1 LLRRTLQRSIRP
13 STKKDSV
20 NKHGISRL
28 SLAHCFLRYFY
39 RLNAAIRHDCNLQ
52 IIKINKSVVQFE
64 RFTLANGLRVI
75 IHQDTSTPMAV
86 VNVMY
91 DVGAKDEDPNKTG
104 FAHLFE
110 HLMFGG
116 SINIP
121 VYDEPLQMA
130 GGENN
135 AYTTNDLTNY
145 YIQLPAENLETAFWL
160 ESDRMLSLAF
170 TDNSLEVQRKVVC
183 EEFKE
188 HYLNKPYGDVWL
200 KLREL
205 AYQVHPYRWMTI
217 GKELAHIENA
227 QLQDVKN
234 FFFKHYRPV
243 NAILV
248 VAGNVTVEKVKE
260 LAEKWFGPIEPGE
273 KYLRRLPEEP
283 PQTTGKK
290 LEVHANVPLDAL
302 YKCWHIYPR
311 MDHRYYVADLITE
324 ILSGGG
330 SSRLF
335 QALVKEKQLFSN
347 IECYHFGTTDAGL
360 LAIEGKLV
368 KGVKIEDAEAAIT
381 EELNKLKA
389 EGVTEAEL
397 QKVKNKTESMIAF
410 EDMSVMNR
418 ANSLAFYELLGDA
431 TLMNSELER
440 YNKVTVEDIHE
451 QSNKI
456 FREEN
461 SSTLY
466 YCSKV

>member
-1 LLRRTLQRSIRP
+1 
-13 STKKDSV
+13 
-20 NKHGISRL
+20 
-28 SLAHCFLRYFY
+28 
-39 RLNAAIRHDCNLQ
+39 
-52 IIKINKSVVQFE
+52 
-64 RFTLANGLRVI
+64 
-75 IHQDTSTPMAV
+75 MAV

-91 DVGAKDEDPNKTG
+91 DVGAKDEDPHKTG

-121 VYDEPLQMA
+121 EYDEPLQMA

-170 TDNSLEVQRKVVC
+170 TDNSLEVQRKVVS

-200 KLREL
+200 KLRDL
-205 AYQVHPYRWMTI
+205 AYEVHPYRWMTI
-217 GKELAHIENA
+217 GKELSHIENA
-227 QLQDVKN
+227 TLQDVKE

-248 VAGNVTVEKVKE
+248 VAGNVTVEQVKG

-273 KYLRRLPEEP
+273 KYNRKLPVEP
-283 PQTTGKK
+283 PQSRSKK
-290 LEVHANVPLDAL
+290 LEVTAEVPLDSL
-302 YKCWHIYPR
+302 YKCWHIYSR
-311 MDHRYYVADLITE
+311 MDHRYYVSDLITE
-324 ILSGGG
+324 VLGGGG

-335 QALVKEKQLFSN
+335 QSLVKEKKLFSN

-360 LAIEGKLV
+360 LSIEGKLV
-368 KGVKIEDAEAAIT
+368 KGVKMEDAEAAIS
-381 EELNKLKA
+381 EELEKLKQ
-389 EGVTEAEL
+389 EKISDAEL

-410 EDMSVMNR
+410 EDMSLMNR
-418 ANSLAFYELLGDA
+418 ANSLAYYELLGDA
-431 TLMNSELER
+431 SLMNTELDR
-440 YNKVTVEDIHE
+440 YNKVTVDDVKQLSSE
-451 QSNKI
+451 I

-461 SSTLY
+461 STTLWY
-466 YCSKV
+466 LSKI